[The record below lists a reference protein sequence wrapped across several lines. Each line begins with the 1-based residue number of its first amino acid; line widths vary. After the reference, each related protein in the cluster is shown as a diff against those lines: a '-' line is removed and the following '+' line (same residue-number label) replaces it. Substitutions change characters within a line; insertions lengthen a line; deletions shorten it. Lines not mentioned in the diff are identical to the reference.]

1 MSIFTRFGVVAFFAA
16 SLLSA
21 PLHAHEAHQNDMS
34 DAEMVAMEAGMA
46 SSDDMHG
53 DGVNPSHGEA
63 ADESMAAQ
71 TMSPDEMMRQKIE
84 ENRLTSAGDLLA
96 RLHPVAAHFPIAL
109 LLVAALAEFA
119 LMIRPTLGLQTTI
132 RFLVAGGAL
141 GAVATALLGWF
152 AGGWRLSDQS
162 DNLSIHR
169 WNGTAL
175 AVLGLLAWWAAAR
188 GKGRAGLRLLLALIA
203 AGLIIQG
210 YYGGEMV
217 HGPNHMGI
225 M

>member
-1 MSIFTRFGVVAFFAA
+1 MSLFARFGIVTLFAA

-21 PLHAHEAHQNDMS
+21 PLHAHEGHQDDMS

-46 SSDDMHG
+46 ASNNMHG
-53 DGVNPSHGEA
+53 EAMISSHGEA
-63 ADESMAAQ
+63 AGESIAAQ
-71 TMSPDEMMRQKIE
+71 TISPDEMMRQKVE
-84 ENRLTSAGDLLA
+84 QNRLTSVGDLLA

-141 GAVATALLGWF
+141 GAVAAALLGWF

-162 DNLSIHR
+162 DNLSVHR
-169 WNGTAL
+169 WNGTTL
-175 AVLGLLAWWAAAR
+175 AVLSLIAWWAAAR
-188 GKGRAGLRLLLALIA
+188 WKGRAGLRILLALIA

-210 YYGGEMV
+210 YYGGEMA
-217 HGPNHMGI
+217 HGPNHMGV